1 MSNGMR
7 VFCFIALTGILIIF
21 SNKVF
26 AYSNDTVIKSF
37 FEQVLE
43 KMEAVI
49 SIQSEKKVYSSSISS
64 FALIANCEPPENPSF
79 ENGVVDWSFGAN
91 ASITT
96 DAAVGTNAA
105 RIGTAAGTIYS
116 TISDINTNSDYSLSF
131 QAKANT
137 LSTDATISLRWLDA
151 SGSDV
156 GINTVNIPNTASY
169 TEFTVASTSPS
180 NATELL
186 IYIEKQA
193 NGTLFLDEFCLTEI
207 EQTSTYTS
215 TDVPITIIS
224 SQATTITSTIVIN
237 EPGLTIEDLNLDLN
251 ISHTYVGDL
260 DVTLI
265 SPAGTSVLLYNNHCG
280 SNNDIIFKVDDEASL
295 ISCPPNDG
303 NNHSVLTSL
312 SEFDGEELSGT
323 WTLQVYDYYA
333 QDGGSLNSWSLE
345 AITNSLN
352 LCNNGIDDDGDGLVD
367 EYDPNCDC
375 GEGSTY
381 SIGSGAAASVVSQ
394 VGVNNWNEA
403 DGNPD
408 GNAAELYETTDEII
422 LDLGFILKIGQA
434 YSIIWHKKTSYG
446 AGAPADMLVAESL
459 NPSTGF
465 VDNPINPST
474 AELNTFVK
482 SSLSAN
488 VDTRYIKIKTSSGGG
503 NDLVLDAIIFDNI
516 VQCTQSEICD
526 NAIDDDGDGDIDE
539 ADSDCDCN
547 SCYQPVVQ
555 EYHIPFPEDQVFASL
570 STIFPGN
577 SSNSSCNSGVPS
589 PDEPI
594 NSYVSVS
601 VFIDN
606 SIIYFDHWED
616 DFETQVSNPT
626 QATSQI
632 WGDGNPFNGA
642 PPGISSDILYAGTVI
657 ILDNAIDPATRQS
670 VFDYDGGDRF
680 ATSFPISITRSA
692 WASGS
697 ETLFAGALE
706 VYPTSDW
713 GTEYRFPAGQNVDAS
728 LQYFEYVGAVVM
740 AQVDGTVINI
750 DKDNNGSFE
759 QTITL
764 AKGQS
769 QLIDGGILIG
779 GRVNSSE
786 PVQVNMITGDICDS
800 YESRWLTI
808 PPITNWSNDY
818 ISPVYGST
826 QKYYIYNPSTSA
838 MTIEVET
845 TTNGNFATLN
855 VPAGGT
861 ANFVATESSGYRVS
875 NNGGA
880 NFYAYVLHDATNGSS
895 SENSTWDW
903 GAALLPLNKLSQ
915 QIITGWAP
923 GQDPTKPETENGSP
937 VWVTAA
943 YPASSSSTG
952 PVTICIDYD
961 GNGQG
966 AFTDSFGRQYD
977 VTETLDVLEA
987 YQAFDPDGDQT
998 SMLIYICNS
1007 TSDAV
1012 LSAIWGQD
1020 AATAS
1025 VGAPGLDV
1033 GTGIPGLNPYFAYKT
1048 VTLIGDIDNN
1058 DEYNVGDTIQY
1069 AIGLANLGFVPI
1081 SGNFSVS
1088 DVLPTELIYIP
1099 NSTKIVSIA
1108 GNASIA
1114 DQGVSPYPLDEGGIN
1129 TYLALNP
1136 SEEAQVQ
1143 FNAVIA
1149 SVPAGN
1155 LLINVATT
1163 TKDNITYTPEVIVE
1177 VDVVDEICDNG
1188 IDDDL
1193 DGLIDCD
1200 CLSEGNVITGNV
1212 WGDEDENTV
1221 NNDETGVGNI
1231 QINIYL
1237 DGDGDGDIDTG
1248 DNLINTATTDVNG
1261 NYAVEVSGGMATSR
1275 VSANN
1280 DDGEEHRGFFFQ
1292 GAMNRNN
1299 DNLRLGNAGSQAFS
1313 PTLVGTRFRDLTI
1326 PQGATIT
1333 NAYIEFTADASFGGA
1348 GNLTIIGEDIDDA
1361 PELGN
1366 GYNNISSRTATT
1378 AVGIWTDVPSWFSE
1392 QVYETPD
1399 ISNIVQEIVDR
1410 GGWSS
1415 GNDMFFAFYGDA
1427 RRSAYSYN
1435 GDHDKAPH
1443 LVVQYSIYPSHY
1455 IVEIDNSS
1463 ILAYSAGA
1471 SLTTPDK
1478 TEIEFNAKN
1487 EFSCD
1492 NNFGLRV
1499 VEICGNNVDDD
1510 FDGDTDCDD
1519 VDCGVDITVGNNG
1532 PVCAGAVIQL
1542 SGLAETDYVG
1552 TTSFL
1557 WTGPNSF
1564 TSTEQH
1570 PTLVNATA
1578 LMAGTYTFTATN
1590 DNGCASTGNSV
1601 VVVQVD
1607 CSGIC
1612 DQVIQVTPTN
1622 PTECFLDNGSILVTE
1637 YGANP
1642 SFYQNS
1648 IDGITW
1654 FESEYTYSNLTVGN
1668 YNIFLRDKVT
1678 GITCRTV
1685 SIDLIVQDETIYT
1698 GENVTPAS
1706 SCFAADGSIQLIGV
1720 DGTDR
1725 VSWISSTNPTYV
1737 LISSLS
1743 PANTITGLTP
1753 GTYYVRVVRGNNNYC
1768 YSERIVEIPNN
1779 GTPCDDELC
1788 DGNTRI
1794 NLFPNGDFG
1803 TGVFVNGSPLDIG
1816 VTSYGYTPMTCSSPN
1831 DGQYSIINTSDCD
1844 GNGNGIYNAFVVTD
1858 DHTPGDINGYMML
1871 VNASFNPDIALERT
1885 VTTLCEDTE
1894 YEFSLWINNMQPQAP
1909 IKPNLTFLIDGVG
1922 QHTTGDITVTGW
1934 QKVGF
1939 TFFTGSTTSSV
1950 FSIRNN
1956 APGGFGNDWAIDDV
1970 FVGLCQPEVVNV
1982 NTIDKCFDAKDET
1995 IDFVVNDDNKQ
2006 FIYYQFEESRDNGV
2020 TWSVISTPQIG
2031 TFVNGTYT
2039 AVLSF
2044 PAPLTNAYDG
2054 RQYTILLGTTLANLT
2069 NGCEVEAES
2078 STTLNIIACDEI
2090 CTNTSDDDGD
2100 GLTPLYDPDCQEC
2113 PIGSITYHRWNSLP
2127 SNSIEDLTIDADYP
2141 NNPDVAETR
2150 TSFETAVNSGDQYGV
2165 RMVGYLHPTVTGN
2178 YTFYVSSNDNSEL
2191 YLSTDNLMSN
2201 KQLIASVSGET
2212 PVNNLTN
2219 YPSQTSVTISL
2230 QAGGRYFIEGLQSE
2244 GSGGDHL
2251 QVFWT
2256 TPSNATPTIIAG
2268 QYLSPYGCEICAD
2281 GVDNDG
2287 NGLTDCDDITVC
2299 ETPSVSVNSNL
2310 TLCAGETVNLSA
2322 SASGGDGNYT
2332 YTWDNGLGTGN
2343 TKSFTATAPST
2354 SNSVIDYNVIVT
2366 DGNGCTAT
2374 DVVRVTVYSNPEVS
2388 AAASNE
2394 YCGQDN
2400 GTITFTFTDNTNRTG
2415 IAFSIDNGS
2424 TYPYSTSD
2432 NLGSFTTPGLS
2443 AGTYQ
2448 LFSRWGNANCPVDL
2462 GSVILSDIPA
2472 PTVTASVNDNDIC
2485 EGETV
2490 TLTAVGSGGTGTLIY
2505 TWSNG
2510 AGSGASV
2517 DVTPSTTT
2525 TYTVTVTDSQ
2535 SCTNTDQVVV
2545 NVTNNFDDGGTIGA
2559 DESNCDSFNPANITN
2574 VASPAAGANGTIQYR
2589 WQRRESNGSG
2599 GWSSWSTV
2607 SGATGLTY
2615 DPATISITTQ
2625 YRRISRRL
2633 PCTQWQYSNI
2643 ITKIINEL
2651 PVANAGTDINICA
2664 GETINLSAVAS
2675 GGDGNYTYTW
2685 DNGLGGGAS
2694 HSFTATAANTANE
2707 TTDYTVTATDGNGC
2721 TDSDVIRVQV
2731 YSLPSVT
2738 TASASANC
2746 GQANGNIT
2754 LSFVDNSSRTGIE
2767 FSIDGGATYPH
2778 STNDNVGSLII
2789 DNLLAGS
2796 YDIQARW
2803 DNGNC
2808 PVSFGTEIIN
2818 DLDGPSVVNGSDQRV
2833 CAGELVTLTA
2843 IGSGG
2848 TGGLN
2853 YTWDNGLGNGASH
2866 TFIPPA
2872 SSNRNLTTTYIVTA
2886 VDAEG
2891 CRAVSN
2897 VNVTVES
2904 QPVIIVNKSDE
2915 HCSQADGY
2923 IIMYFN
2929 DNADQSQIEFSID
2942 GGTTYPYTTQDVDG
2956 SFVIGNL
2963 SAGTYNLWAR
2973 WGDGDCPVSIESVTL
2988 SNSADISV
2996 LVSPDRNACLGEG
3009 IGISAA
3015 AAGGTFPYFYS
3026 WDNGLGSGQSKTV
3039 YPTTTTTYN
3048 VTATDNFGCTAI
3060 DDIVVTVLPSTDPE
3074 CSRCI
3079 DPADADN
3086 DGICAS
3092 EDCDDNDPTLPMPVG
3107 TSCDDSNSFTIN
3119 DVIQQ
3124 DGCTCAGDYIPC
3136 STAFNVLLQQP
3147 TYNDNGTASNLSD
3160 DTFTFDL
3167 TISGS
3172 GSGWTANGQ
3181 TGTYGQTVTFG
3192 PYTVDAVGVTF
3203 DVVDQDNP
3211 NCSENISVNISS
3223 CIYSGVCT
3231 CCN

>member
-1 MSNGMR
+1 MLNRLR
-7 VFCFIALTGILIIF
+7 VFCIIAVTATLLIF
-21 SNKVF
+21 PSAVF
-26 AYSNDTVIKSF
+26 GNDKYIYEKSF
-37 FEQVLE
+37 FEQALE
-43 KMEAVI
+43 KIETVINLKLAASLPVSASIAV
-49 SIQSEKKVYSSSISS
+49 V
-64 FALIANCEPPENPSF
+64 ANCEPPENPSF

-96 DAAVGTNAA
+96 DAAAGTNAA

-116 TISDINTNSDYSLSF
+116 TVLDINTNSDYTLTF

-137 LSTDATISLRWLDA
+137 LSANAEVSLRWLDS
-151 SGSDV
+151 SGADV
-156 GINTVNIPNTASY
+156 GINTVNIPNTANY
-169 TEFTVASTSPS
+169 TEFTVSSTSPS
-180 NATELL
+180 SATELL
-186 IYIEKQA
+186 IFIEKQA
-193 NGTLFLDEFCLTEI
+193 NGFLYIDEFCLTEI
-207 EQTSTYTS
+207 QQTSTYTS
-215 TDVPITIIS
+215 TDVPLTIIS
-224 SQATTITSTIVIN
+224 TGATTITSTLVIN

-280 SNNDIIFKVDDEASL
+280 NNDDIIFIVDDEASL
-295 ISCPPNDG
+295 VSCPPNDG
-303 NNHSVLTSL
+303 ENHSVLTL
-312 SEFDGEELSGT
+312 MSEFDGEELSGT

-345 AITNSLN
+345 AITSSLN
-352 LCNNGIDDDGDGLVD
+352 ICNNGIDDDGDGLVD

-381 SIGSGAAASVVSQ
+381 TIGSGSAVSVVSQ
-394 VGVNNWNEA
+394 IGVNNPNEA
-403 DGNPD
+403 DGSPD
-408 GNAAELYETTDEII
+408 GVAAELYDTADEII
-422 LDLGFILKIGQA
+422 LDLGFTLKAGQA
-434 YSIIWHKKTSYG
+434 YSIYWHKKTSYG
-446 AGAPADMLVAESL
+446 AGANADMLVAESI

-465 VDNPINPST
+465 VDNPVNPST
-474 AELNTFVK
+474 GEFNTFVK
-482 SSLSAN
+482 STLSAN
-488 VDTRYIKIKTSSGGG
+488 VDARYIKIKTLTGGG
-503 NDLVLDAIIFDNI
+503 DDLVLDAISFDNI
-516 VQCTQSEICD
+516 VQCSQSEICD

-555 EYHIPFPEDQVFASL
+555 EYHIPFPEDQVFTAL

-577 SSNSSCNSGVPS
+577 SSNSSCNSGTPVPG
-589 PDEPI
+589 EPI

-601 VFIDN
+601 IFVDN

-626 QATSQI
+626 QSTSQI

-657 ILDNAIDPATRQS
+657 VLDNAIVPSTRQS

-680 ATSFPISITRSA
+680 ATSFPISVTRSA
-692 WASGS
+692 WAAGS

-728 LQYFEYVGAVVM
+728 LQYFEYVGAVIM
-740 AQVDGTVINI
+740 AQADGTVINI

-759 QTITL
+759 QTLTL

-769 QLIDGGILIG
+769 QLIDGGILRG

-826 QKYYIYNPSTSA
+826 QKYYIYNPNTSA
-838 MTIEVET
+838 MTIDVET
-845 TTNGNFATLN
+845 TTNSNFTTLN

-861 ANFVATESSGYRVS
+861 ASFIATESSGYRVH

-880 NFYAYVLHDATNGSS
+880 NFYAYVLHDASNASS

-1081 SGNFSVS
+1081 SGDFSIS
-1088 DVLPTELIYIP
+1088 DALPSEVAYIA
-1099 NSTKIVSIA
+1099 NSTRIVSIA

-1114 DQGVSPYPLDEGGIN
+1114 DQGITPYPLDEGGIV
-1129 TYLALNP
+1129 TFLSLNP
-1136 SEEAQVQ
+1136 GEEAQVQ
-1143 FNAVIA
+1143 FDGVIA

-1163 TKDNITYTPEVIVE
+1163 SNDNITYTPEVIIE

-1212 WGDEDENTV
+1212 WSDEDENMA
-1221 NNDETGVGNI
+1221 NNDEAGIGNI

-1237 DGDGDGDIDTG
+1237 DENGDGDIDAG
-1248 DNLINTATTDVNG
+1248 DNIISTTTTDANG
-1261 NYAVEVSGGMATSR
+1261 NYAAEVSGGVASSR

-1299 DNLRLGNAGSQAFS
+1299 GNLRLGNAGSQTFS
-1313 PTLVGTRFRDLTI
+1313 PTLVGTRFRNLDI

-1348 GNLTIIGEDIDDA
+1348 GNLTILGEDIDDA
-1361 PELGN
+1361 PGLGN

-1378 AVGIWTDVPSWFSE
+1378 AVGTWSDVPSWFAE

-1399 ISNIVQEIVDR
+1399 ISNVVQEIVDR

-1415 GNDMFFAFYGDA
+1415 GNDMFFSFFGDA
-1427 RRSAYSYN
+1427 RRSAYSFN
-1435 GDHDKAPH
+1435 GDSDKAPR
-1443 LVVQYSIYPSHY
+1443 LVVQYSVYPSNY
-1455 IVEIDNSS
+1455 IIEIDNGS

-1471 SLTTPDK
+1471 SLTTPNE
-1478 TEIEFNAKN
+1478 TTVEFNGKN

-1492 NNFGLRV
+1492 NNFGLKV

-1519 VDCGVDITVGNNG
+1519 IDCGVDITVGNNG
-1532 PVCAGAVIQL
+1532 PVCAGAVVQL
-1542 SGLAETDYVG
+1542 SGLSETDYTG
-1552 TTSFL
+1552 TTTFS
-1557 WTGPNSF
+1557 WTGPNGF
-1564 TSTEQH
+1564 TSTEQN

-1578 LMAGTYTFTATN
+1578 SMAGTYTFTATN
-1590 DNGCASTGNSV
+1590 DNGCASSANTV
-1601 VVVQVD
+1601 VVIQVD

-1622 PTECFLDNGSILVTE
+1622 PTECFLDNGSIFVTE
-1637 YGANP
+1637 YGTNP

-1648 IDGITW
+1648 IDGVNW
-1654 FESEYTYSNLTVGN
+1654 FESEHTYSSLVVGN
-1668 YNIFLRDKVT
+1668 YTIFLRDKVT

-1685 SIDLIVQDETIYT
+1685 NIDLIVQDETIYT

-1706 SCFAADGSIQLIGV
+1706 SCFATDGSIQLIGV

-1725 VSWISSTNPTYV
+1725 VSWISSTSPSYV
-1737 LISSLS
+1737 LISTLS

-1768 YSERIVEIPNN
+1768 YSERIVEVPNG

-1788 DGNTRI
+1788 EGNTRV

-1803 TGVFVNGSPLDIG
+1803 TGVFVNGSPLEIG
-1816 VTSYGYTPMTCSSPN
+1816 ATSYGYTPMTCTSPN

-1844 GNGNGIYNAFVVTD
+1844 GNGNGIYNAFIVTD

-1885 VTTLCEDTE
+1885 VTGLCEDTE
-1894 YEFSLWINNMQPQAP
+1894 YEFSLWINNVQPQAP
-1909 IKPNLTFLIDGVG
+1909 IKPNLTFLINGVG
-1922 QHTTGDITVTGW
+1922 QHTTGNITASGW

-1939 TFFTGSTTSSV
+1939 TFFTGNTTSSI

-1970 FVGLCQPEVVNV
+1970 FVGLCQPEVVNT
-1982 NTIDKCFDAKDET
+1982 NTVDKCFDAKDET
-1995 IDFVVNDDNKQ
+1995 LDFVINDDNKQ
-2006 FIYYQFEESRDNGV
+2006 FIYYQFEESRDNGA
-2020 TWSVISTPQIG
+2020 TWTSLGTPQIG
-2031 TFVNGTYT
+2031 TFIGGTYT
-2039 AVLSF
+2039 ATLSF

-2054 RQYTILLGTTLANLT
+2054 RQYTVILGTTLANLT
-2069 NGCEVEAES
+2069 NGCEVEAEN

-2090 CTNTSDDDGD
+2090 CSNNNDDDGD
-2100 GLTPLYDPDCQEC
+2100 GLTPPYDPDCQDC
-2113 PIGSITYHRWNSLP
+2113 PIGSITYHRWNNQP
-2127 SNSIEDLTIDADYP
+2127 GNDIEELTTDPDYP

-2150 TSFETAVNSGDQYGV
+2150 TSFESAVNYGDQYGV
-2165 RMVGYLHPTVTGN
+2165 RMVGYLHPTETGN
-2178 YTFYVSSNDNSEL
+2178 YTFYISSDDNSEL

-2201 KQLIASVSGET
+2201 KELIASVPGWA
-2212 PVNNLTN
+2212 PANNLTK

-2230 QAGGRYFIEGLQSE
+2230 QAGERYFIEGLQSE

-2251 QVFWT
+2251 QVFWS

-2268 QYLSPYGCEICAD
+2268 QYLSPYGCEICGD
-2281 GVDNDG
+2281 GLDNDG
-2287 NGLTDCDDITVC
+2287 NNLTDCDDILCETPTISAGANITVC
-2299 ETPSVSVNSNL
+2299 E
-2310 TLCAGETVNLSA
+2310 GETVNLSA
-2322 SASGGDGNYT
+2322 LASGGDGNYT
-2332 YTWDNGLGTGN
+2332 YTWDNGLGTGS
-2343 TKSFTATAPST
+2343 TKSFQGTASST
-2354 SNSVIDYNVIVT
+2354 SNSIINYTVTVT
-2366 DGNGCTAT
+2366 DGNGCVAT
-2374 DVVRVTVYSNPEVS
+2374 DIVRVTVRSNPVVS
-2388 AAASNE
+2388 ATAASE
-2394 YCGQDN
+2394 YCGQGN

-2415 IAFSIDNGS
+2415 IAFSINNGAS
-2424 TYPYSTSD
+2424 YPYSTND
-2432 NLGSFTTPGLS
+2432 NTGTFTTPGLS

-2448 LFSRWGNANCPVDL
+2448 LFTRWGDTSCPVDL
-2462 GSVILSDIPA
+2462 GSITLSDA
-2472 PTVTASVNDNDIC
+2472 PPPVVTASVNDNDIC

-2490 TLTAVGSGGTGTLIY
+2490 TLTAAGSSGTGTLTY
-2505 TWSNG
+2505 AWSNS
-2510 AGSGASV
+2510 AGSGTSV
-2517 DVTPSTTT
+2517 NVTPTTTT
-2525 TYTVTVTDSQ
+2525 TYTVTVTDSEG
-2535 SCTNTDQVVV
+2535 CTSTDQVIV
-2545 NVTNNFDDGGTIGA
+2545 NVTSNFDDGGTIGT

-2574 VASPAAGANGTIQYR
+2574 IVSPTGGTNGTLEYS
-2589 WQRRESNGSG
+2589 WQSRESTGSG
-2599 GWSSWSTV
+2599 TWTSWSTI
-2607 SGATGLTY
+2607 SGETGLTY
-2615 DPATISITTQ
+2615 NPTTISVTTQ
-2625 YRRISRRL
+2625 YQRLSRRL
-2633 PCTQWQYSNI
+2633 PCTQWQISNTV
-2643 ITKIINEL
+2643 TKLVNEL
-2651 PVANAGTDINICA
+2651 PVVNAGADINVCA
-2664 GETINLSAVAS
+2664 GETVNLSATAS
-2675 GGDGNYTYTW
+2675 GGDGNYTYAW
-2685 DNGLGGGAS
+2685 DNGLGAGAS
-2694 HSFTATAANTANE
+2694 HSFIATAPTTANE
-2707 TTDYTVTATDGNGC
+2707 ITDYAVTVTDGNGC
-2721 TDSDVIRVQV
+2721 IDLDFIRVQV
-2731 YSLPSVT
+2731 YSIPNVT
-2738 TASASANC
+2738 STSTSSNC
-2746 GQANGNIT
+2746 GQANGSIT
-2754 LSFVDNSSRTGIE
+2754 LNFIDNNNRTGIE
-2767 FSIDGGATYPH
+2767 FSIDGGASYPY
-2778 STNDNVGSLII
+2778 STNDNTGSITIPDLV
-2789 DNLLAGS
+2789 AGFYNIYS
-2796 YDIQARW
+2796 RW
-2803 DNGNC
+2803 DGSQC
-2808 PVSFGTEIIN
+2808 PVSVGTEVIDDLGGPTVLVGN
-2818 DLDGPSVVNGSDQRV
+2818 DQTVCTGESV
-2833 CAGELVTLTA
+2833 TITA
-2843 IGSGG
+2843 TGSGG
-2848 TGGLN
+2848 TGGLT
-2853 YTWDNGLGNGASH
+2853 YTWDNGLGNGVSH
-2866 TFIPPA
+2866 TFVPPA
-2872 SSNRNLTTTYIVTA
+2872 SLTRDLTTVYT
-2886 VDAEG
+2886 
-2891 CRAVSN
+2891 
-2897 VNVTVES
+2897 VTVVDGAGCSAFANVSITVVS
-2904 QPVIIVNKSDE
+2904 QPSTIVNTSDE
-2915 HCSQADGY
+2915 HCGLGDGY
-2923 IIMYFN
+2923 IIVTFT
-2929 DNADQSQIEFSID
+2929 DNADQFQLEFSID
-2942 GGTTYPYTTQDVDG
+2942 GGASYPYSVQDAAG
-2956 SFVIGNL
+2956 SFVIENL
-2963 SAGTYNLWAR
+2963 SAGTYDLWAR
-2973 WGDGDCPVSIESVTL
+2973 WGDGDCPASIQSVSLI
-2988 SNSADISV
+2988 NSPDISV
-2996 LVSPDRNACLGEG
+2996 VASPDTDICLGEG
-3009 IGISAA
+3009 IDITAQAS
-3015 AAGGTFPYFYS
+3015 GGTYPYMYT
-3026 WDNGLGSGQSKTV
+3026 WDNGLGNGQSKTV
-3039 YPTTTTTYN
+3039 YPTTNTTYS
-3048 VTATDNFGCTAI
+3048 VTATDNFGCTAT
-3060 DDIVVTVLPSTDPE
+3060 DNVVVTILPYTNAL
-3074 CSRCI
+3074 CSECI
-3079 DPADADN
+3079 DPADNDN
-3086 DGICAS
+3086 DGVCAS
-3092 EDCDDNDPTLPMPVG
+3092 EDCDDADPNIPAAVG
-3107 TSCDDSNSFTIN
+3107 TSCDDGSAFTIN
-3119 DVIQQ
+3119 DAIQQ
-3124 DGCTCAGDYIPC
+3124 DSCTCLGDYIAC
-3136 STAFNVLLQQP
+3136 STTLDVSVEQP
-3147 TYNDNGTASNLSD
+3147 NYNDNGTASNLSD
-3160 DTFTFDL
+3160 DTFTFDV
-3167 TISGS
+3167 TISGT
-3172 GSGWTANGQ
+3172 GTGWIANGQ

-3192 PYTVDAVGVTF
+3192 PYTVDTAGITF
-3203 DVVDQDNP
+3203 DVLDQDNP
-3211 NCSENISVNISS
+3211 NCQENISVNISS